1 MNVDNAKGG
10 MGADQP
16 AVGVLVFTHSGRWA
30 IGAILEKKGGENQ
43 GGQKT
48 KKEENSQGR
57 DLSNPALG

>member
-1 MNVDNAKGG
+1 VGDNTKAG
-10 MGADQP
+10 
-16 AVGVLVFTHSGRWA
+16 WA
-30 IGAILEKKGGENQ
+30 QTSPPLAFWSLPIGAILEKKGGENQ